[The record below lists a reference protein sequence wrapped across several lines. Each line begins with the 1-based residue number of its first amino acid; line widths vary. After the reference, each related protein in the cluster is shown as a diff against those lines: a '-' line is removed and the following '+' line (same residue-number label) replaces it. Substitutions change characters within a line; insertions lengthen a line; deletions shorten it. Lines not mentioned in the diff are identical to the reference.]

1 MERLAILVLL
11 ALASIQCH
19 SQTRFANFPFAKRST
34 SPDGGFTLVNQNC
47 IDRGCQDI
55 DRKLWL
61 ISNKT
66 NDRKLL
72 LEIERNV
79 RIGWAP
85 TGNTFFLN
93 DNLGSN
99 IAEIYLYFP
108 AEDRRVDIGESIDQK
123 IPSDRH
129 FENGSHHYFNALYWI
144 NGTSF
149 LVKRFGHFDTGG
161 AQGFTVCYRV
171 NLSGEVKRLSQSG
184 YEGSPCE
191 LRSK

>member
-1 MERLAILVLL
+1 MERWAILVILL
-11 ALASIQCH
+11 LASIRGH
-19 SQTRFANFPFAKRST
+19 SQTRFANFPFAKRSI
-34 SPDGGFTLVNQNC
+34 SPDGRFTLVNRNC
-47 IDRGCQDI
+47 INRDCKDI

-61 ISNKT
+61 INNKT

-72 LEIERNV
+72 IEIERNV

-85 TGNTFFLN
+85 VGNTFFLN

-99 IAEIYLYFP
+99 VAEAYLYFP
-108 AEDRRVDIGESIDQK
+108 AEDRRVNIGESIDQK

-129 FENGSHHYFNALYWI
+129 FENDSHHYFNALYWI

-149 LVKRFGHFDTGG
+149 LVKRFGHLDTEG

-171 NLSGEVKRLSQSG
+171 NISGEVQRLSQSG
-184 YEGSPCE
+184 YEGTPCE
-191 LRSK
+191 LRAK